1 MLLKSQTPGC
11 GGSAE
16 CFLFKMPQGSTEPES
31 SPLLQAMQGQR
42 EETGRSAE
50 GGWCR
55 SGSGSQSTGGGFP
68 ESHGLRCGV
77 GQGLSSGP
85 RHSCPMS
92 TSYSSGTGLG
102 LAKLEHPVSP
112 SGVWA

>member
-55 SGSGSQSTGGGFP
+55 SGSGRQSTGGGFP
-68 ESHGLRCGV
+68 ESLWSEMWGGAGPELRTQTQLPNVHFIQLWHGIGPGQV
-77 GQGLSSGP
+77 G
-85 RHSCPMS
+85 
-92 TSYSSGTGLG
+92 
-102 LAKLEHPVSP
+102 AP
-112 SGVWA
+112 SQP